1 MKKLYRILSYVLPYW
16 KQVTLNTFFNIL
28 TIVFSLFS
36 LALLIPFLNLL
47 FGINKLITVK
57 PALYFSTHSML
68 NYLNYYISQII
79 IHQGKIQALVFICI
93 IILVSFFFKNFGR
106 YFAMFFMTTA
116 RSGAIRG
123 IRDDIY
129 SKLLIQPLSYY
140 SKNKKGDLITR
151 ITSDVQEV
159 EISILNQVESLIR
172 DPITIIAYLAF
183 MISMSLRLS
192 IFILVI
198 LPLTGLI
205 IGAIGRNLQ
214 KNSMILQNRFAGLM
228 AIIEESIS
236 GLRVIKGFN
245 AIPYFNRRFEAM
257 NKEYCRKQV
266 SVYRRRDLSSPLS
279 EFLSSLVIVMILWFG
294 GQMVLS
300 PHPTIQAAD
309 FITFIVVFS
318 QVIPPSKSLSQSFFN
333 IKKGLASA
341 ERIFEVLDADEVI
354 EEKPDAVSIESFE
367 KEIKFENVFF
377 KYQKHFVIKNIN
389 ILIPKGKMIAIV
401 GESGGG
407 KSTIV
412 DLLPRFYDVTK
423 GSILLDGHD
432 IRDYKISKLRGL
444 MGIVSQDSILFND
457 TVFNNIAFGMSNV
470 SQEAVEEAAKV
481 ANAHDFIL
489 KMEDGY
495 EANVGDRGI
504 KLSGGQ
510 RQRISI
516 ARAVL
521 ANPEILIL
529 DEATSSLDTAA
540 ERLVQ
545 DALSKIMK
553 NRTTLVIAHRLSTI
567 RDADEIIVIQK
578 GEIVERGHH
587 DVLIKQNGIYKR
599 LQDLQSFK

>member
-1 MKKLYRILSYVLPYW
+1 M
-16 KQVTLNTFFNIL
+16 
-28 TIVFSLFS
+28 
-36 LALLIPFLNLL
+36 
-47 FGINKLITVK
+47 
-57 PALYFSTHSML
+57 
-68 NYLNYYISQII
+68 
-79 IHQGKIQALVFICI
+79 
-93 IILVSFFFKNFGR
+93 
-106 YFAMFFMTTA
+106 
-116 RSGAIRG
+116 
-123 IRDDIY
+123 
-129 SKLLIQPLSYY
+129 
-140 SKNKKGDLITR
+140 
-151 ITSDVQEV
+151 QEL
-159 EISILNQVESLIR
+159 EISILNQIESLIR

-183 MISMSLRLS
+183 MISMSLKLS

-198 LPLTGLI
+198 LPVTGLI
-205 IGAIGRNLQ
+205 IGLIGRNLQ
-214 KNSMILQNRFAGLM
+214 KNSLILQNRFAGLM

-245 AIPYFNRRFEAM
+245 AIPYFNHRFGAM
-257 NKEYCRKQV
+257 NKEYCRKQI

-567 RDADEIIVIQK
+567 RDADEIIVMQK

>member
-1 MKKLYRILSYVLPYW
+1 MRKLYRILSYVLPYW

-57 PALYFSTHSML
+57 PVLYFSTHSML

-129 SKLLIQPLSYY
+129 AKLLIQPLSYY
-140 SKNKKGDLITR
+140 TKNKKGDLITR
-151 ITSDVQEV
+151 ITSDVQEL
-159 EISILNQVESLIR
+159 EISILNQIESLIR

-183 MISMSLRLS
+183 MLSMSLRLS

-198 LPLTGLI
+198 LPVTGLI
-205 IGAIGRNLQ
+205 IGLIGRNLQ
-214 KNSMILQNRFAGLM
+214 KNSLILQNRFAGLM

-245 AIPYFNRRFEAM
+245 AIPYFNRRFGAM
-257 NKEYCRKQV
+257 NKEYCRKQI
-266 SVYRRRDLSSPLS
+266 SVYRRRDISSPLS
-279 EFLSSLVIVMILWFG
+279 EFLSSLVIVVILWFG

-341 ERIFEVLDADEVI
+341 DRIFEVLDADEVI
-354 EEKPDAVSIESFE
+354 EEKPNALPIKSFE

-377 KYQKHFVIKNIN
+377 KYQKHFVIKDIN
-389 ILIPKGKMIAIV
+389 ILISKGKMIAIV

-423 GSILLDGHD
+423 GRILLDGHD
-432 IRDYKISKLRGL
+432 VRDFKISELRSL

-457 TVFNNIAFGMSNV
+457 SVFNNIAFGLSNA

-481 ANAHDFIL
+481 ANAHDFII
-489 KMEDGY
+489 KMEEGY
-495 EANVGDRGI
+495 QTSVGDRGV

-510 RQRISI
+510 RQRLSI

-521 ANPEILIL
+521 ANPDILIL
-529 DEATSSLDTAA
+529 DEATSSLDTEA

-567 RDADEIIVIQK
+567 RDADEIIVMQK
-578 GEIVERGHH
+578 GEIVERGPH
-587 DVLIKQNGIYKR
+587 DILIKQNGIYKR

>member
-1 MKKLYRILSYVLPYW
+1 MKKLYRILSYVFPYW

-28 TIVFSLFS
+28 TIIFSLFS

-47 FGINKLITVK
+47 FGINKLITVR

-68 NYLNYYISQII
+68 SYLNYYISQII

-93 IILVSFFFKNFGR
+93 IILISFFFKNFGR

-129 SKLLIQPLSYY
+129 AKLLIQPLSYY
-140 SKNKKGDLITR
+140 TKNKKGDLITR
-151 ITSDVQEV
+151 ITSDVQEL
-159 EISILNQVESLIR
+159 EISILNQIESLIR

-183 MISMSLRLS
+183 MLSMSLKLS
-192 IFILVI
+192 VFILVI
-198 LPLTGLI
+198 LPVTGLI
-205 IGAIGRNLQ
+205 IGLIGRNLQ
-214 KNSMILQNRFAGLM
+214 RNSLILQNRFAGLM

-245 AIPYFNRRFEAM
+245 AIPYFNRRFGAM
-257 NKEYCRKQV
+257 NKEYCRKQI
-266 SVYRRRDLSSPLS
+266 SVYRRRDISSPLS
-279 EFLSSLVIVMILWFG
+279 EFLSSLVIVVILWFG

-341 ERIFEVLDADEVI
+341 DRIFEVLDADEVI
-354 EEKPDAVSIESFE
+354 EEKPNALSIKSFE
-367 KEIKFENVFF
+367 KEIIFENVFF
-377 KYQKHFVIKNIN
+377 KYQKHFVIKDIN
-389 ILIPKGKMIAIV
+389 ILIPKGKMVAIV

-423 GSILLDGHD
+423 GRILLDGHD
-432 IRDYKISKLRGL
+432 IKDFKISELRNL

-457 TVFNNIAFGMSNV
+457 SVFNNIAFGLNNV
-470 SQEAVEEAAKV
+470 TQEAVEEAAKV
-481 ANAHDFIL
+481 ANAHDFII

-495 EANVGDRGI
+495 QTSIGDRGI

-510 RQRISI
+510 RQRLSI

-521 ANPEILIL
+521 ANPDILIL
-529 DEATSSLDTAA
+529 DEATSSLDTEA

-567 RDADEIIVIQK
+567 RDANEIIVMQK
-578 GEIVERGHH
+578 GEIVERGPHAL
-587 DVLIKQNGIYKR
+587 LIKQNGIYKR

>member
-1 MKKLYRILSYVLPYW
+1 MKKLSRVLTYVFPYW
-16 KQVTLNTFFNIL
+16 KQVVINTFFNIV

-47 FGINKLITVK
+47 FSINKLVTVR
-57 PALYFSTHSML
+57 PALHFSTHSML
-68 NYLNYYISQII
+68 DYLNYYISQII
-79 IHQGKIQALVFICI
+79 IHHGKIQALVFICV
-93 IILVSFFFKNFGR
+93 IILISFLFKNFGR
-106 YFAMFFMTTA
+106 YFAMYFMTSA

-123 IRDDIY
+123 IRDNIY
-129 SKLLIQPLSYY
+129 RKLLLLPLSYY
-140 SKNKKGDLITR
+140 TKNKKGDLITR
-151 ITSDVQEV
+151 ITSDVQEL
-159 EISILNQVESLIR
+159 EISILNHIESLIR

-183 MISMSLRLS
+183 MLSMSLRLS

-198 LPLTGLI
+198 LPVTGLI
-205 IGAIGRNLQ
+205 IGLIGRNLQ
-214 KNSMILQNRFAGLM
+214 KNSLILQNRFAGLM

-236 GLRVIKGFN
+236 GLRTIKGFN
-245 AIPYFNRRFEAM
+245 AIPYFNIRFGGM
-257 NKEYCRKQV
+257 NKEYCHKQI

-279 EFLSSLVIVMILWFG
+279 EFLSSLVIVVILWFG

-318 QVIPPSKSLSQSFFN
+318 QVISPAKSLSQSFFN

-341 ERIFEVLDADEVI
+341 DRIFEVLDADEVI
-354 EEKPDAVSIESFE
+354 EEKPNALPIKSFE
-367 KEIKFENVFF
+367 KEIIFENVFF
-377 KYQKHFVIKNIN
+377 RYQKHFVIKNIN

-423 GSILLDGHD
+423 GRILLDGHD
-432 IRDYKISKLRGL
+432 VKDFKIHELRGL

-457 TVFNNIAFGMSNV
+457 SVFNNIAFGLDNV
-470 SQEAVEEAAKV
+470 SQEAVEEAAKI
-481 ANAHDFIL
+481 ANAHDFIIR
-489 KMEDGY
+489 MEDGY
-495 EANVGDRGI
+495 QTSVGDRGI

-510 RQRISI
+510 RQRLSI

-521 ANPEILIL
+521 ANPDILIL
-529 DEATSSLDTAA
+529 DEATSSLDTEA

-567 RDADEIIVIQK
+567 RDADEIIVMQK
-578 GEIVERGHH
+578 GEIVERGPH
-587 DVLIKQNGIYKR
+587 DILIKRNGIYKK

>member
-1 MKKLYRILSYVLPYW
+1 MKKLSRILSYVLPYW

-47 FGINKLITVK
+47 FGINKLVTVR
-57 PALYFSTHSML
+57 PALSFSTHSML

-106 YFAMFFMTTA
+106 YFAMYFMTTA

-129 SKLLIQPLSYY
+129 AKLLIQPLSYY
-140 SKNKKGDLITR
+140 AKNKKGDLITR
-151 ITSDVQEV
+151 ITSDVQEL
-159 EISILNQVESLIR
+159 EISILNQIESLIR

-183 MISMSLRLS
+183 MISMSLKLS

-205 IGAIGRNLQ
+205 IGVIGRNLQ

-245 AIPYFNRRFEAM
+245 AIPYFNRRFGTM
-257 NKEYCRKQV
+257 NKEYYHKQV

-318 QVIPPSKSLSQSFFN
+318 QVIPPAKSLSQSFFN

-354 EEKPDAVSIESFE
+354 EEKQDAVTIESFE

-432 IRDYKISKLRGL
+432 IRDYKISRLRGL

-481 ANAHDFIL
+481 ANAHDFIM

-567 RDADEIIVIQK
+567 RDADEIIVMQK
-578 GEIVERGHH
+578 GEIVERGPH
-587 DVLIKQNGIYKR
+587 DVLIKQNGIYKK